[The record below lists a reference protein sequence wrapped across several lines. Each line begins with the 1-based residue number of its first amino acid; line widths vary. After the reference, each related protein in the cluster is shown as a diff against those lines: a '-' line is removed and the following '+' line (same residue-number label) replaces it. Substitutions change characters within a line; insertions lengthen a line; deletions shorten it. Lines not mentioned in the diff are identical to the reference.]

1 MDRRG
6 QIDGNRGET
15 LEGGSVGERWKKK
28 PGSLSR
34 FKNRVGVV
42 EKLASPFKLE

>member
-15 LEGGSVGERWKKK
+15 LEGGSERWKKK